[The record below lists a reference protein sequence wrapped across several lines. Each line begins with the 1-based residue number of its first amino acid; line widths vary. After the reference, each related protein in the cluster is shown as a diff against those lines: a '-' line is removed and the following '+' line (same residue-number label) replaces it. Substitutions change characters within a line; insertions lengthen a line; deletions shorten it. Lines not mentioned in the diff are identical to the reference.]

1 MYELLVAWLII
12 ELPYCLILYNKDYNC
27 IRIDH
32 HQTFD
37 VLIAGL
43 ILTTTMTYSTNV
55 WKVNLLVCLF
65 DDFCIIEIAKK
76 REEISRIEI
85 ILVLEM
91 SFQQM

>member
-1 MYELLVAWLII
+1 MFNIVQE
-12 ELPYCLILYNKDYNC
+12 DYNC

-37 VLIAGL
+37 VLIVGL

-65 DDFCIIEIAKK
+65 DDFCIAGIAKK

-85 ILVLEM
+85 ILLLET